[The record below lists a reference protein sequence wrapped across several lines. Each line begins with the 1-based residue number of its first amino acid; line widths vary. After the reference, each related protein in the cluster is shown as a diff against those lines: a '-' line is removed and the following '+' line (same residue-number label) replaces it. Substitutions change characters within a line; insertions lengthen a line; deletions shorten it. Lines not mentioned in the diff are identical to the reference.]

1 MGFSILWVLGGG
13 RCQNPMGRGFSKP
26 WKRRGAWYIEV
37 ILLTMVYRP
46 TTYGILTHSPWNIEP
61 TTVFRFEMRGVQNT
75 L

>member
-1 MGFSILWVLGGG
+1 MFPNHDHHFVWLLAYLKTT
-13 RCQNPMGRGFSKP
+13 F
-26 WKRRGAWYIEV
+26 IEV

-61 TTVFRFEMRGVQNT
+61 TTVFRFEMRGGQNT